1 MHRIKRVQA
10 GEIQDYTYIVKKYQ
24 HQIFVYCWRLLGNE
38 QEAED
43 AVQDILVK
51 AFEKINMYKP
61 TVSFSSWLYK
71 MAYHHCLNLIHRK
84 KLQQKFK
91 VGLFT
96 QNMTTDSAAQVIES
110 QLFSEKLF
118 MKKLNWKKADFTLAR
133 YAKGKDYVNISVG
146 RVNPDSKLTVIQN
159 DQDSAEKLTIKGT
172 EAFYIKSGKTNQP
185 TNTRK
190 NWLGWKDDNNHLLYE
205 INDNKDSKLSKQD
218 LVKIAEDVLT
228 AH

>member
-1 MHRIKRVQA
+1 MSLWAR
-10 GEIQDYTYIVKKYQ
+10 
-24 HQIFVYCWRLLGNE
+24 FVCE

-96 QNMTTDSAAQVIES
+96 PNMTTDSAAQVIER
-110 QLFSEKLF
+110 QLFSEPLSRA
-118 MKKLNWKKADFTLAR
+118 LD
-133 YAKGKDYVNISVG
+133 
-146 RVNPDSKLTVIQN
+146 KLT
-159 DQDSAEKLTIKGT
+159 AEERTLLVLRIFEEKSFDEIGEIMNKSQEAVKKKYGRTKTKLKKIMDHMKEEEKCVSYNTL
-172 EAFYIKSGKTNQP
+172 FKT
-185 TNTRK
+185 K
-190 NWLGWKDDNNHLLYE
+190 
-205 INDNKDSKLSKQD
+205 
-218 LVKIAEDVLT
+218 A
-228 AH
+228 